1 MNKSPQLKPLSNPEL
16 SSFSSQLSLILRSG
30 ISALEGISI
39 MLEDASSEEEKAI
52 LNALSENLQET
63 GSLNEA
69 LEQTQLFPACCT
81 FNRCQLISRELD
93 IIEEVTNCIIT

>member
-39 MLEDASSEEEKAI
+39 MLEDASS
-52 LNALSENLQET
+52 
-63 GSLNEA
+63 
-69 LEQTQLFPACCT
+69 
-81 FNRCQLISRELD
+81 
-93 IIEEVTNCIIT
+93 

>member
-39 MLEDASSEEEKAI
+39 MLEDASSEEEK
-52 LNALSENLQET
+52 E
-63 GSLNEA
+63 
-69 LEQTQLFPACCT
+69 
-81 FNRCQLISRELD
+81 
-93 IIEEVTNCIIT
+93 

>member
-39 MLEDASSEEEKAI
+39 MLEDASSEEEPFSTHSQRIFRKQAH
-52 LNALSENLQET
+52 
-63 GSLNEA
+63 
-69 LEQTQLFPACCT
+69 
-81 FNRCQLISRELD
+81 
-93 IIEEVTNCIIT
+93 

>member
-39 MLEDASSEEEKAI
+39 MLEDASSEEEKPFSTHSQRIFRKQAH
-52 LNALSENLQET
+52 
-63 GSLNEA
+63 
-69 LEQTQLFPACCT
+69 
-81 FNRCQLISRELD
+81 
-93 IIEEVTNCIIT
+93 

>member
-52 LNALSENLQET
+52 LNELS
-63 GSLNEA
+63 
-69 LEQTQLFPACCT
+69 
-81 FNRCQLISRELD
+81 
-93 IIEEVTNCIIT
+93 

>member
-39 MLEDASSEEEKAI
+39 MLEDASSEEEKRT
-52 LNALSENLQET
+52 LRESS
-63 GSLNEA
+63 G
-69 LEQTQLFPACCT
+69 
-81 FNRCQLISRELD
+81 NRLIERSIGTDTAFSGLYDTYGPDR
-93 IIEEVTNCIIT
+93 